1 MLYLILRFQLKV
13 YLVFSIYFDCPITV
27 PDGGPFY
34 PFSIAFT
41 DLLSGANVTQTIPMN
56 CKCGIQ
62 QSFARYFISLKLGT
76 KGLVPTQHNR
86 ERLLSFFPVKQK
98 KA

>member
-41 DLLSGANVTQTIPMN
+41 DLLSGANVTQTIPIN

-62 QSFARYFISLKLGT
+62 HSY
-76 KGLVPTQHNR
+76 V
-86 ERLLSFFPVKQK
+86 VK
-98 KA
+98 